1 MHRSTGSKSNLD
13 MMSFSN
19 LCFKE
24 AQPYF
29 QCLFGNEENQAAAY
43 ET

>member
-1 MHRSTGSKSNLD
+1 MLRSTGSKSDLD
-13 MMSFSN
+13 MIFSN